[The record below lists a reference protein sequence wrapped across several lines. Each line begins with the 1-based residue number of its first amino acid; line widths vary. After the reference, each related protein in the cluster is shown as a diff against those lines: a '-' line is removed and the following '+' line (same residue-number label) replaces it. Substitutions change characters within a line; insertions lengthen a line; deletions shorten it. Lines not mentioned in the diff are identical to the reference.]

1 MAKFDSAG
9 FAIFVSQEIMKPRS
23 AFSSRRKLLRL
34 RDGVRLEG
42 RYGASKFLWIV
53 VGVILGVFLFM
64 LLSVVSLKDD
74 RQSFAPPG
82 PSASPPKTAATPEF
96 LTGTP
101 DEQNDPVA
109 QVPFPPSPP
118 ESLPT
123 PLAPLDKAM
132 VAAHQKMVTGFIKDL
147 REQTGKVYGTI
158 FKQLNLPADV
168 QQKVIDILIQPQQK
182 LEQQAFEAA
191 QSGSFPAPPSP
202 QEIQTQQAQQDNQ
215 LRAVLGDVGFAQFNQ
230 YQATIPDRTIID
242 QMNQQGANL
251 SDSQSQQL
259 LQILTDARAQIQN
272 STPNLSSLP
281 PDQALAAIQKQQVLL
296 QQTVNDRIQSVLTPD
311 QGKTLQGAFS
321 RLSTAP

>member
-1 MAKFDSAG
+1 
-9 FAIFVSQEIMKPRS
+9 MKP
-23 AFSSRRKLLRL
+23 
-34 RDGVRLEG
+34 
-42 RYGASKFLWIV
+42 KFLWIAVGGILV
-53 VGVILGVFLFM
+53 VVLFM
-64 LLSVVSLKDD
+64 SLSVVFLKED
-74 RQSFAPPG
+74 RQSFAPPVPTASS
-82 PSASPPKTAATPEF
+82 PSTTAATPA
-96 LTGTP
+96 LPTGTP
-101 DEQNDPVA
+101 EDQNDPVA
-109 QVPFPPSPP
+109 QVPPPPSPP

-123 PLAPLDKAM
+123 PPPPLDKAM
-132 VAAHQKMVTGFIKDL
+132 VAAHQKMVIAFNKDL

-168 QQKVIDILIQPQQK
+168 QQKVIDILMQPQQK

-215 LRAVLGDVGFAQFNQ
+215 LRAVLGDAGFAQFSQ

-281 PDQALAAIQKQQVLL
+281 PDQALAAIQKQQALL
-296 QQTVNDRIQSVLTPD
+296 QQTVSDRVQSILTPD

-321 RLSTAP
+321 RLSIAP

>member
-1 MAKFDSAG
+1 
-9 FAIFVSQEIMKPRS
+9 MKSRS
-23 AFSSRRKLLRL
+23 ASSSRRKLLRL

-53 VGVILGVFLFM
+53 VGGILGVFLFM
-64 LLSVVSLKDD
+64 LLSVVFLKEE
-74 RQSFAPPG
+74 RQSFAPPVPTASS
-82 PSASPPKTAATPEF
+82 PSTTAATPEF

-101 DEQNDPVA
+101 EDQNDPVA
-109 QVPFPPSPP
+109 QVPPPPSPP

-123 PLAPLDKAM
+123 PPPPLDKAM
-132 VAAHQKMVTGFIKDL
+132 VAAHQKMVIAFNKDL

-158 FKQLNLPADV
+158 FNQLNLPADV
-168 QQKVIDILIQPQQK
+168 QQKVIDILMQPQQK

-215 LRAVLGDVGFAQFNQ
+215 LRAVLGDVGFAQFSQ

-259 LQILTDARAQIQN
+259 FQILTDARAQIQN
-272 STPNLSSLP
+272 SIPNLSSLP
-281 PDQALAAIQKQQVLL
+281 PDQALAAIQKQQALL
-296 QQTVNDRIQSVLTPD
+296 QQTVSDRVQSVLTPE
-311 QGKTLQGAFS
+311 QGKTLQGVFS
-321 RLSTAP
+321 RLSIAP